1 MKQVVP
7 SFHFECSTYG
17 KRLPCGISDHNRC
30 SPLGKHGLLMG
41 KVLTK
46 VSGTLSQWNKFS
58 FEAKQFHFNVPFFM
72 VLSASH
78 YPASQAMFNLKIFT
92 SDIKT
97 GLELK
102 SVNEHSWLNCQ
113 TNS

>member
-1 MKQVVP
+1 
-7 SFHFECSTYG
+7 
-17 KRLPCGISDHNRC
+17 
-30 SPLGKHGLLMG
+30 
-41 KVLTK
+41 
-46 VSGTLSQWNKFS
+46 
-58 FEAKQFHFNVPFFM
+58 M

-97 GLELK
+97 ELELK